1 MKHTDYVFK
10 ENFHGVGIHGLIH
23 WSDSKEFKPWYTA
36 YVELPQYKAA
46 ILEDKIELYN
56 MPITCNKF
64 ASDAVFFEETKQMK
78 HVKKFNN
85 NYVVI
90 GIDSL
95 HSIEAGQEYFL
106 DQISEGPDSLKQ
118 DIKRFALILDIL
130 LRQYDVELFEEVSF
144 LNLTKEVF

>member
-1 MKHTDYVFK
+1 MKQVEYIFR
-10 ENFHGVGIHGLIH
+10 EIFHGVGIHGLLH
-23 WSDSKEFKPWYTA
+23 YYDHGEFKLWYTA
-36 YVELPQYKAA
+36 YVELPPEKAA

-56 MPITCNKF
+56 MPITCNNF

-78 HVKKFNN
+78 HVKKFNKN
-85 NYVVI
+85 DAVI

-95 HSIEAGQEYFL
+95 HSIEAGPEYFL
-106 DQISEGPDSLKQ
+106 DQISNGPDSLKQ

-130 LRQYDVELFEEVSF
+130 IRQYGVELFEEISF